1 MSAVRPFSGLPARR
15 AWARVDS
22 GAHRQRG
29 VSLGIVPAM
38 LIVVGALTV
47 LGNALYG
54 MRAERAQTVT
64 TAERLELVVRG
75 LTDFAILHKRLPC
88 PAPGGDRTGIEARL
102 DGGCDD
108 QSGGV
113 VPWRTLAIAETNARD
128 RWGHAFSYRVADSLT
143 TEASLVNPKADDAL
157 VLCLDTACT
166 ERRHD
171 PEVGTGAAFVVIGH
185 GEHAPGSF
193 IADSG
198 QRVAGPSSGVEK
210 ANLSAKGPFIDG
222 PPSRRGE
229 PADSLKYF
237 DDTLRAV
244 SISALRSAVT
254 TGR

>member
-1 MSAVRPFSGLPARR
+1 
-15 AWARVDS
+15 
-22 GAHRQRG
+22 
-29 VSLGIVPAM
+29 VSLGVVAAM

-47 LGNALYG
+47 LGNALHR
-54 MRAERAQTVT
+54 MRAERAQSVA
-64 TAERLELVVRG
+64 TAERLEMVVRG

-88 PAPGGDRTGIEARL
+88 PAPGGGRAGREARV

-113 VPWRTLAIAETNARD
+113 VPWRTIAIAETTARD

-143 TEASLVNPKADDAL
+143 VETSLLNPNGDDTL
-157 VLCLDTACT
+157 ILCLDPACS

-198 QRVAGPSSGVEK
+198 QRFAGQSSGAEK
-210 ANLSAKGPFIDG
+210 ANMSAKGPFIDG

-229 PADSLKYF
+229 PADSVNYF

-244 SISALRSAVT
+244 SIAELQSVVT
-254 TGR
+254 KGR